1 MIMSELVWRGVSV
14 PSLERCRITED
25 ASGVRIAS
33 TVEGES
39 DCIYELSATVG
50 WEFRSLVLRTDART
64 LVVTRAN
71 GEWSVDAA
79 PRPDLVKAREVD
91 ISVSPLSNTLPIR
104 RLALDVGQS
113 AEIITAYVRVP
124 ELTVTVDPQR
134 YTRLSAD
141 EYLYESLD
149 SDFRRTITVDD
160 GGLIVDYPGLF
171 EREDPGTSTGRP
183 SKGDRQSCGR
193 QDG

>member
-1 MIMSELVWRGVSV
+1 MIVSELVWRGVSV

-25 ASGVRIAS
+25 AGGVRIAS
-33 TVEGES
+33 IVEGES
-39 DCIYELSATVG
+39 DCSYELRATVG

-104 RLALDVGQS
+104 RLSLDVGDS

-134 YTRLSAD
+134 YTRLSAN

-160 GGLIVDYPGLF
+160 AGLIIDYPGLF
-171 EREDPGTSTGRP
+171 EREDDAHEHGQTEQG
-183 SKGDRQSCGR
+183 
-193 QDG
+193 